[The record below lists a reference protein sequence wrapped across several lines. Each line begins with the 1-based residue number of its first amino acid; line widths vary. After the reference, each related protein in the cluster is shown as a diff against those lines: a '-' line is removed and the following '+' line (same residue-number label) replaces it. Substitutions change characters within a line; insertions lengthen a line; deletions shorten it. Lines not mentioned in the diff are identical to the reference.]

1 MAHNFFYKTLNVI
14 GIMMIAFSLFSAEN
28 SYAVEIESMQGKQ
41 SVSVFGNLTSS
52 DNATTT
58 LLGGSY
64 GRFFTD
70 NMEGTGTLMLMNFD
84 GDFTVYL
91 LYGRFNYNFVK
102 AGATY
107 IPYAGCALGVV
118 GYDDGNVSDSAISI
132 GVQGGVKYFL
142 SEDTSFNLEA
152 SYTIA
157 EIDSES
163 YDAFSITAG
172 ISFYFGD

>member
-1 MAHNFFYKTLNVI
+1 MFKIKFTAIMAIV
-14 GIMMIAFSLFSAEN
+14 MMLAFSLFCPGN
-28 SYAVEIESMQGKQ
+28 SDAVEIESMQGKQ
-41 SVSVFGNLTSS
+41 SVSVFGNLTNS

-64 GRFFTD
+64 GMFFTD

-84 GDFTVYL
+84 GDFTIYL

-107 IPYAGCALGVV
+107 IPYVGCALGMV
-118 GYDDGNVSDSAISI
+118 GYDDGDADDSAISI
-132 GVQGGVKYFL
+132 GAQGGVKYFL

-152 SYTIA
+152 SYTFA

-163 YDAFSITAG
+163 YNAFSITAG

>member
-1 MAHNFFYKTLNVI
+1 MFKIKFTALMAIV
-14 GIMMIAFSLFSAEN
+14 MMLAFSLFCAGN

-64 GRFFTD
+64 GMFFTD
-70 NMEGTGTLMLMNFD
+70 NMEVDGTLMLMNFD
-84 GDFTVYL
+84 GDFTIYL

-102 AGATY
+102 KGETY
-107 IPYAGCALGVV
+107 IPYAGVALGMV
-118 GYDDGNVSDSAISI
+118 GYDDGDADDSAISI
-132 GVQGGVKYFL
+132 GAQGGVKYFL

-152 SYTIA
+152 SYTFA

-172 ISFYFGD
+172 ISFYFGK